1 MKLNYP
7 QLLYLIL
14 SILNILIFRKNKI
27 VNNDITL
34 SILLLLISVYIVFN
48 FEKMK
53 ESKLLVKY
61 KCIKGQVLL
70 LCGALYLSFTLS
82 GLAIFSDFG
91 IVNIGLFEIISY
103 IIVFL
108 WSIPVVICTIY
119 LYEMLSHKNLINS
132 KKQTPIES
140 SKVFKISFL
149 ITFIAGILY
158 LCAYNPANMFADS
171 VWQYRQIKNIDIY
184 PYNDWHPVFHTLL
197 MKFILHFINTPAA
210 IVLIQISVMSLLI
223 ALFSKEVYELGVAKK
238 IIYLVN
244 IFISCNIA
252 YGTMITNIWKD
263 TPFTIAIFALTFFVY
278 LFIKNNCEYNMK
290 QYVLLSITL
299 TGVYLFRHNGN
310 IPFIMSVL
318 FFILYSIKYNKNK
331 IIHILISIGIS
342 ISCIFI
348 VKSYLYNAL
357 NVIPVRTGTMAIPPL
372 HGIASVIKGQ
382 DFDVLSNE
390 TKDLMES
397 ILPEK
402 EWENRYN
409 AFHSDDLLLGF
420 RDMTYYD
427 NTDDISI
434 INVLSCYMDTL
445 MKKPVQVIFDRLC
458 GSELLWNITL
468 ENGSYNYVVED
479 NNSIEFNSE
488 LNIYRSNNIFT
499 TLAKIIYRITEK
511 VLILNILIL
520 RTGIFLYMLIIL
532 IIYSIINKIK
542 NIFISIPCFSNVIAM
557 LISMSCQHLRYVWF
571 VNLTSIFILL
581 IVISS
586 NSNIKKKEDD
596 LING

>member
-1 MKLNYP
+1 M
-7 QLLYLIL
+7 LLQFIYLIL

-27 VNNDITL
+27 ANNDITL

-140 SKVFKISFL
+140 GKVFKISFL

-223 ALFSKEVYELGVAKK
+223 ALFSKEVYELEVAKK
-238 IIYLVN
+238 IIYVVN
-244 IFISCNIA
+244 I
-252 YGTMITNIWKD
+252 
-263 TPFTIAIFALTFFVY
+263 
-278 LFIKNNCEYNMK
+278 
-290 QYVLLSITL
+290 
-299 TGVYLFRHNGN
+299 
-310 IPFIMSVL
+310 
-318 FFILYSIKYNKNK
+318 
-331 IIHILISIGIS
+331 
-342 ISCIFI
+342 
-348 VKSYLYNAL
+348 
-357 NVIPVRTGTMAIPPL
+357 
-372 HGIASVIKGQ
+372 
-382 DFDVLSNE
+382 
-390 TKDLMES
+390 
-397 ILPEK
+397 
-402 EWENRYN
+402 
-409 AFHSDDLLLGF
+409 
-420 RDMTYYD
+420 
-427 NTDDISI
+427 
-434 INVLSCYMDTL
+434 YM
-445 MKKPVQVIFDRLC
+445 F
-458 GSELLWNITL
+458 
-468 ENGSYNYVVED
+468 
-479 NNSIEFNSE
+479 
-488 LNIYRSNNIFT
+488 
-499 TLAKIIYRITEK
+499 
-511 VLILNILIL
+511 
-520 RTGIFLYMLIIL
+520 
-532 IIYSIINKIK
+532 
-542 NIFISIPCFSNVIAM
+542 
-557 LISMSCQHLRYVWF
+557 
-571 VNLTSIFILL
+571 
-581 IVISS
+581 
-586 NSNIKKKEDD
+586 
-596 LING
+596 